1 MHKLLYSFLCFFLS
15 VCGLWTFTTS
25 YAADVTSHDV
35 KKITVDAHLYD
46 AYPASG
52 EKYSLLSS
60 KNSTQQLAAPAT
72 CGTADPVKI
81 VVLGSSTAAGFK
93 VKENEAWVNRYKA
106 YLTSLNPANEIVNLA
121 LGGYNTYH
129 LMPNGFSKP
138 NREAPDTERNITKA
152 VSLNPDGIIINLPS
166 NDAAK
171 KYTAQ
176 EQMDNFA
183 VMYQT
188 AKDAGI
194 PVWITT
200 TQPRDKLNS
209 AQNDIQEAV
218 RDAVFEQYGL
228 YALDFWTSVT
238 EYRDGE
244 PKIKEALNIDGV
256 HVTPEGHRLF
266 FEEVK
271 SKLVYERIAQLYT
284 SVKSGDY
291 NSTGTWN
298 LKTVPGSDA
307 LVTIAAG
314 NTISLNQ
321 NISPRSLKLTA
332 SSTLDLKTYQLTI
345 DCPWDMQGALNASQA
360 TLVLTGSEDMPLG
373 KLTAIKNLIINKTD
387 GTVTLG
393 NDLTIAAALQL
404 TKGNINLSGHHLT
417 LAKPLLLTGGSA
429 AAFVQ
434 TTGQGDLVYQLSNDV
449 LTKALVFPVGD
460 ALHYTPFTLTLQSA
474 TLSNASLRMAVSDG
488 PPAEAGT
495 TDLLL
500 SRQWNL
506 RQQGLSDYLYDVS
519 YQYLEE
525 DIDAT
530 KDQSEKNL
538 QVIKYSRELG
548 WLMGGQVNASTN
560 TLSAEGI
567 NSFGIFSGGNNI
579 EGAKP
584 LPVALLAFQ
593 AKATPQGG
601 AYLTWSTASERN
613 NHYFTVE
620 RSVDAEQWSG
630 IAQVAGSSNSNDL
643 KTYSFTD
650 TYPLY
655 GQSYYRLKQVDYDGR
670 FAYSPIAAFYT
681 DTHTPFQVKMGP
693 NPVSVAEAFRLEVL
707 TDTPDIQVRLEVC
720 DILGKPVY
728 QQSFVP
734 AHGLPEVSLPT
745 SLHRGIY
752 MVTVRQGYH
761 VSQQKLWIK

>member
-1 MHKLLYSFLCFFLS
+1 MNKLLYSFLCFFLS
-15 VCGLWTFTTS
+15 VGGLWTFTTS
-25 YAADVTSHDV
+25 RAADVASHDI
-35 KKITVDAHLYD
+35 KKTTVNAYLYN

-52 EKYSLLSS
+52 EKYSSLLA
-60 KNSTQQLAAPAT
+60 KKSTQQLAAAAI
-72 CGTADPVKI
+72 CSTANPVKI
-81 VVLGSSTAAGFK
+81 VVIGSSTAAGFK
-93 VKENEAWVNRYKA
+93 VKESESWVGRYRA
-106 YLTSLNPANEIVNLA
+106 YLTSLNPGNEVVNLA
-121 LGGYNTYH
+121 KGGYNTYY
-129 LMPNGFSKP
+129 LMPDGFSKP
-138 NREAPDTERNITKA
+138 NREAPDPERNITKA
-152 VSLNPDGIIINLPS
+152 VSLKPDGIIINLPS
-166 NDAAK
+166 NDAASN
-171 KYTAQ
+171 YTAK

-200 TQPRDKLNS
+200 TQPRDKLDS

-218 RDAVFEQYGL
+218 RDAVFEQYGF

-238 EYRDGE
+238 EYIDGE
-244 PKIKEALNIDGV
+244 PKIKKALNIDGV

-271 SKLVYERIAQLYT
+271 NNLVYERIAQFYT

-291 NSTGTWN
+291 SSTGTWN

-307 LVTIAAG
+307 LVTIATG
-314 NTISLNQ
+314 HTVSLNQ
-321 NISPRSLKLTA
+321 NISPRFLKLTA

-345 DCPWDMQGALNASQA
+345 NCPWDVQGTLNASQA
-360 TLVLTGSEDMPLG
+360 TLVLTGSEDVPLG
-373 KLTAIKNLIINKTD
+373 KLASVKNLTINKT
-387 GTVTLG
+387 GGAVTLD

-404 TKGNINLSGHHLT
+404 TKGSINLNGHDLT
-417 LAKPLLLTGGSA
+417 LAKPMLMTGGSP

-434 TTGQGDLVYQLSNDV
+434 TTGQGDLIYQLSNDV
-449 LTKALVFPVGD
+449 LTKPLVFPVGD

-538 QVIKYSRELG
+538 QVIKYSIELG
-548 WLMGGQVNASTN
+548 WLIGGKVNASTN

-567 NSFGIFSGGNNI
+567 NSFSIFSGGNNI
-579 EGAKP
+579 AGAKP
-584 LPVALLAFQ
+584 LPVETAGISG
-593 AKATPQGG
+593 KSNPTG
-601 AYLTWSTASERN
+601 WSIPDMVN
-613 NHYFTVE
+613 
-620 RSVDAEQWSG
+620 
-630 IAQVAGSSNSNDL
+630 
-643 KTYSFTD
+643 
-650 TYPLY
+650 
-655 GQSYYRLKQVDYDGR
+655 R
-670 FAYSPIAAFYT
+670 F
-681 DTHTPFQVKMGP
+681 
-693 NPVSVAEAFRLEVL
+693 
-707 TDTPDIQVRLEVC
+707 
-720 DILGKPVY
+720 
-728 QQSFVP
+728 
-734 AHGLPEVSLPT
+734 
-745 SLHRGIY
+745 
-752 MVTVRQGYH
+752 
-761 VSQQKLWIK
+761 